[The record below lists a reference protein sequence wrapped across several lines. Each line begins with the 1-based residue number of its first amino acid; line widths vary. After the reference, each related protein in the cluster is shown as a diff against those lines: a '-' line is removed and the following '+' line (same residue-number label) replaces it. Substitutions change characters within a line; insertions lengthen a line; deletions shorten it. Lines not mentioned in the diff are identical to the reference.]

1 MDSLSSS
8 LILLVVALVLLW
20 LAVTDRLSRVLDAV
34 DVLRG
39 NATVS
44 TTATTGAASGVV
56 AATDGKNLVAL
67 SLPSLPALG
76 RSPQVSL

>member
-39 NATVS
+39 NATAS
-44 TTATTGAASGVV
+44 TTTTANAGVV
-56 AATDGKNLVAL
+56 AATDGKNLVV
-67 SLPSLPALG
+67 SLPNLPPLA
-76 RSPQVSL
+76 RSPQVSI